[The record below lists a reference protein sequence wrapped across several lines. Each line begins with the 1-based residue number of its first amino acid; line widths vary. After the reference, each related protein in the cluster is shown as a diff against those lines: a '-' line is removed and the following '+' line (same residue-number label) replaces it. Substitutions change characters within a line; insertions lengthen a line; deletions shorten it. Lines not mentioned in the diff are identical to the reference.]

1 MGARGTA
8 NVGGLKPLAV
18 WVDAFTDEM
27 FAGNPAVVVLLD
39 RPRTEA
45 WMGSLAREMGVS
57 ETAFLVARPDGFDLR
72 WFTPEVE
79 VELCGHATLASAHA
93 LWEEKRVAP
102 EAVIRFHTRS
112 GVLGAV
118 ERDGWIELD
127 FPSTPPAPET
137 PPEGLAEALGAQPVW
152 AGRSGSR
159 DWLIE
164 LPDEAAVRGLAPNF
178 ARLAELPAR
187 GVIATA
193 PAAEDSGHDFVSRF
207 FAPAVGIDE
216 DPVTGSAHCAL
227 APYWAE
233 RLGKL
238 EMVGYQASARG
249 GVVRVRVEGD
259 RVRLGGR
266 AVTVLRGELS
276 AAGTA
281 RPTEEVGE

>member
-1 MGARGTA
+1 M
-8 NVGGLKPLAV
+8 KPLAI
-18 WVDAFTDEM
+18 WIDAFTDEM

-39 RPRTEA
+39 RPTDEA
-45 WMGSLAREMGVS
+45 WMRGLAHEMGVS
-57 ETAFLVARPDGFDLR
+57 ETAYVTPRPDGYDLR

-79 VELCGHATLASAHA
+79 VDLCGHATLASAHA
-93 LWEEKRVAP
+93 LWREARVAP
-102 EAVIRFHTRS
+102 GTAIRFHTRS

-127 FPSTPPAPET
+127 FPSTPPEPST
-137 PPEGLAEALGAQPVW
+137 PPAGLAEALGAEIAW
-152 AGRSGSR
+152 AGRTPMG
-159 DWLIE
+159 DWLVE
-164 LPDEAAVRGLAPNF
+164 LADEAAVRGLAPDF
-178 ARLAELPAR
+178 AHLTGLPAR

-193 PAAEDSGHDFVSRF
+193 RGSEGSERDFVSRF

-249 GVVRVRVEGD
+249 GIVRVRVEGD

-266 AVTVLRGELS
+266 AVTVMRGELS

-281 RPTEEVGE
+281 RPTQEVGE